1 MAQQVPLAGA
11 VIVSTPQDLAL
22 IDARKGLNMFRKVD
36 VPVLGIVE
44 NMSTFICP
52 HCGGRSDIF
61 AHGGAKSEAARLGV
75 PFLGEVPLTLAIRET
90 SDAGK
95 PVVVSEPDSSAADA
109 YRDIAAK
116 AWAEL
121 ERDKKGA
128 RAAPQIVMES

>member
-1 MAQQVPLAGA
+1 M
-11 VIVSTPQDLAL
+11 
-22 IDARKGLNMFRKVD
+22 
-36 VPVLGIVE
+36 
-44 NMSTFICP
+44 
-52 HCGGRSDIF
+52 
-61 AHGGAKSEAARLGV
+61 
-75 PFLGEVPLTLAIRET
+75 PLTLAIRET

-121 ERDKKGA
+121 QRDKKGA